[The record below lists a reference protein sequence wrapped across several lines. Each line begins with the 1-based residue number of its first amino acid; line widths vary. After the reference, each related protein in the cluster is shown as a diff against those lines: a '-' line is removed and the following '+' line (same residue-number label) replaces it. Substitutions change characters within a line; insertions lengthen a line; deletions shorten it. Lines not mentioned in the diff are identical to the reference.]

1 MDPSSAVESINNI
14 YNLIAFVVFACVYL
28 LIFFIQKKNNTTQNE
43 IIITKFNESNEKI
56 VRKLD
61 ELRVERNTIDLQS
74 SMDIIQIT
82 FTKSML
88 KIMEGVRIIVS
99 ENDLSDIERKEII
112 YGKVK
117 STVNTQYDDD
127 IIVLSRIYHKNI
139 KLSHYIVDLDRFD
152 MITTIFSK
160 ISTLKDK
167 TNYGDVTDY
176 IRSKYTHS
184 IQSAQLR
191 LSK

>member
-1 MDPSSAVESINNI
+1 MDPITASSINNI
-14 YNLIAFVVFACVYL
+14 YNLIALVVIVAAYL
-28 LIFFIQKKNNTTQNE
+28 TIFFIQKKSNKTQNQT
-43 IIITKFNESNEKI
+43 IISKFNESNERI

-61 ELRVERNTIDLQS
+61 ELRIERNTIDLQS

-88 KIMEGVRIIVS
+88 KIMEGIRIILE
-99 ENDLSDIERKEII
+99 ENNIYNEERKEII

-117 STVNTQYDDD
+117 SVVNTQYDDD

-139 KLSHYIVDLDRFD
+139 KLSHYIVDLDRFE
-152 MITTIFSK
+152 MITTIFGK
-160 ISTLKDK
+160 INKIKESGLQ
-167 TNYGDVTDY
+167 GDVMDY
-176 IRSKYTHS
+176 IRSKYIHS

>member
-1 MDPSSAVESINNI
+1 MDMSSTVENINNI
-14 YNLIAFVVFACVYL
+14 YNLIAFIVFALIYL
-28 LIFFIQKKNNTTQNE
+28 LIFFIQKKNNKTQNV
-43 IIITKFNESNEKI
+43 IIIEKFNESNEKI

-61 ELRVERNTIDLQS
+61 ELRIERNTIDLQS

-88 KIMEGVRIIVS
+88 KIMEGIRIIIS
-99 ENDLSDIERKEII
+99 ENDLTDIERKEII

-117 STVNTQYDDD
+117 NTVNTQYDDD

-139 KLSHYIVDLDRFD
+139 KLSHYIIDLDRFD
-152 MITTIFSK
+152 MITSIFSK
-160 ISTLKDK
+160 INTIKDK
-167 TNYGDVTDY
+167 SNCDDIIDY
-176 IRSKYTHS
+176 IRNKYTHS
-184 IQSAQLR
+184 IQSAQLK